1 MPSHKKNE
9 TTELRI
15 IGGTLRGRKLIVPV
29 CVGLRP
35 THDRV
40 RETLFNWL
48 QSVVTDCCCLDAFAG
63 SGALGFEAIARGASS
78 CFFVESG
85 REQARALEKNAQRF
99 EVSDQVQ
106 VRHGAWPAL
115 KLPPKKFDLVF
126 LDPPFNSGLIDVVW
140 NELLTQGYL
149 AKECYVYIEHSVNEE
164 PVIPAGFSCY
174 KNKRTKQVVYALYK
188 HSYMHS

>member
-15 IGGTLRGRKLIVPV
+15 IGGCLRGRKLIVPLQT
-29 CVGLRP
+29 GLRP

-48 QSVVTDCCCLDAFAG
+48 QPLVTDSCCLDAFAG
-63 SGALGFEAIARGASS
+63 SGALGFEAVSRGASS

-85 REQARALEKNAQRF
+85 RDQAKSLDKNAQIF
-99 EVSDQVQ
+99 GVSDQVEI
-106 VRHGAWPAL
+106 RYGAWPAL
-115 KLPPKKFDLVF
+115 KLPPKKFNIVF

-149 AKECYVYIEHSVNEE
+149 ADECYVYVEHSVEEE
-164 PVIPAGFSCY
+164 PIIPVGFTCY
-174 KNKRTKQVVYALYK
+174 KSKRTKKVVYTLCK
-188 HSYMHS
+188 RS